1 MLKLKLTQTYY
12 REVETIEK
20 ASREVRLYV
29 DLFDLSASD
38 YEDCELFNKQ
48 GHKLGRFSYNGRFW
62 PESEVRA

>member
-12 REVETIEK
+12 REVETIEE

-38 YEDCELFNKQ
+38 YED
-48 GHKLGRFSYNGRFW
+48 
-62 PESEVRA
+62 

>member
-12 REVETIEK
+12 REVETIEE

-48 GHKLGRFSYNGRFW
+48 GHIYRCLEDINVAEAV
-62 PESEVRA
+62 PEPP